1 MGAITAEVI
10 ETGEK
15 RDQRGH
21 RVTPVARRAELVREY
36 QQSGLTQAEF
46 ARREGIKYATFAGWV
61 LKATKQPPAP
71 SPIQFAQ
78 LRLPAPVS
86 ALPTVETTDLE
97 VRLPDGTSVRGNK
110 VKELAALVRAL
121 RS

>member
-1 MGAITAEVI
+1 MGTITTEVI

-21 RVTPVARRAELVREY
+21 RVTPVGRRAEWVRQY

-46 ARREGIKYATFAGWV
+46 VRREGLKYATFACWV
-61 LKATKQPPAP
+61 LKAAKQPPAP

-78 LRLPAPVS
+78 LRLQAPVS
-86 ALPTVETTDLE
+86 ASPAAETTELE
-97 VRLPDGTSVRGNK
+97 VRLPDGTSVRGNQ
-110 VKELAALVRAL
+110 VKALAALIRAL

>member
-1 MGAITAEVI
+1 
-10 ETGEK
+10 
-15 RDQRGH
+15 
-21 RVTPVARRAELVREY
+21 VTPVARRAELVREY

-78 LRLPAPVS
+78 LRLPAQASPSPS
-86 ALPTVETTDLE
+86 AETTQLE

-121 RS
+121 RG

>member
-21 RVTPVARRAELVREY
+21 RVTPVERRAELVREY
-36 QQSGLTQAEF
+36 RQSGLTQAEF

-61 LKATKQPPAP
+61 LKASKQSPAP

-86 ALPTVETTDLE
+86 ASAAAEPTELE
-97 VRLPDGTSVRGNK
+97 VRLADGTSVRGNK
-110 VKELAALVRAL
+110 VKELAALVHAL
-121 RS
+121 RG

>member
-21 RVTPVARRAELVREY
+21 RVTPAERRDELVREY
-36 QQSGLTQAEF
+36 QRSGLTQAEF

-78 LRLPAPVS
+78 LRLPAPS
-86 ALPTVETTDLE
+86 ASVETTELE

-121 RS
+121 RG

>member
-1 MGAITAEVI
+1 MGIITTEVI

-15 RDQRGH
+15 RDRRGH
-21 RVTPVARRAELVREY
+21 RVTPVGRRAELVRQY

-46 ARREGIKYATFAGWV
+46 ARREGLKYATFACWV
-61 LKATKQPPAP
+61 LKAAKQPPAP

-78 LRLPAPVS
+78 LRLPASPS
-86 ALPTVETTDLE
+86 CAIEATELE

-121 RS
+121 RN